1 MKERRLT
8 MKRLLNLLQEGL
20 DWILLFLL
28 LFLLWLGG
36 ENYDD
41 LEDL

>member
-1 MKERRLT
+1 

-20 DWILLFLL
+20 DWILLFLI
-28 LFLLWLGG
+28 LFLLLMGG

-41 LEDL
+41 LEGL

>member
-1 MKERRLT
+1 

-20 DWILLFLL
+20 NWILLFLL
-28 LFLLWLGG
+28 LFMLRLGG

-41 LEDL
+41 LEGL

>member
-1 MKERRLT
+1 MKQ
-8 MKRLLNLLQEGL
+8 LLNLLQEGL

-28 LFLLWLGG
+28 LFLLRLGW

-41 LEDL
+41 LEGL

>member
-1 MKERRLT
+1 

-28 LFLLWLGG
+28 LFLLWMGG
-36 ENYDD
+36 ENYAD
-41 LEDL
+41 LEGL

>member
-1 MKERRLT
+1 

-28 LFLLWLGG
+28 LFPLWLGG

-41 LEDL
+41 LEGL

>member
-1 MKERRLT
+1 

-20 DWILLFLL
+20 DWILLFLI
-28 LFLLWLGG
+28 LFQLRLGV

-41 LEDL
+41 LEGL

>member
-1 MKERRLT
+1 
-8 MKRLLNLLQEGL
+8 MKRPLNLLQEGL

-28 LFLLWLGG
+28 PFLLRLGG

-41 LEDL
+41 LEGL

>member
-1 MKERRLT
+1 M
-8 MKRLLNLLQEGL
+8 MKRMLNLLQEGL

-36 ENYDD
+36 ENDND
-41 LEDL
+41 LEGL

>member
-1 MKERRLT
+1 

-28 LFLLWLGG
+28 LFLLRLGG
-36 ENYDD
+36 KNYDD

>member
-1 MKERRLT
+1 

-20 DWILLFLL
+20 DWILLFLI

-36 ENYDD
+36 ENSDD
-41 LEDL
+41 LEGL

>member
-1 MKERRLT
+1 MT
-8 MKRLLNLLQEGL
+8 MKRMLNLLQEGL

-41 LEDL
+41 LEGL

>member
-1 MKERRLT
+1 MT
-8 MKRLLNLLQEGL
+8 MKRLRNLLQEGL

-28 LFLLWLGG
+28 LFLLRLGG

-41 LEDL
+41 LEGL

>member
-1 MKERRLT
+1 

-28 LFLLWLGG
+28 LFLLRLGG
-36 ENYDD
+36 EKYDD
-41 LEDL
+41 LEGL

>member
-20 DWILLFLL
+20 DWILMFLL
-28 LFLLWLGG
+28 LFLLWLGW

-41 LEDL
+41 LEGL